1 MLKNGKNRIFLT
13 CLMFLFIA
21 ELLDSCSGC
30 SKSGLISIKNE
41 NRTVLTDSLNDNRSN
56 PATPA
61 GDTIIYPVRKK

>member
-1 MLKNGKNRIFLT
+1 MLKSGKNRIFLT
-13 CLMFLFIA
+13 CLLILFIA
-21 ELLDSCSGC
+21 GLLDSCSGC

-56 PATPA
+56 PETPA